1 MTYFTT
7 AVYVQLLGF
16 AIQCSLTHSV
26 SLIICFSPF
35 IHTFAPCFFQILNY
49 SRHPCIWLMVPV
61 GRPIEDFHLLGI
73 EHAWHTKRE
82 LILLVYKSALRPMI
96 NNRKFLFSLFIPTGY
111 RCGHF
116 PAVNPDHLCS
126 CWVNNAEIIK
136 NQLCFCPGTNS

>member
-73 EHAWHTKRE
+73 EHAWHTIKTAQPDLVKPFLKSVSLLFTQFIGCYSIPEKRWNQDQ
-82 LILLVYKSALRPMI
+82 LLFRDIVYICRADRI
-96 NNRKFLFSLFIPTGY
+96 AG
-111 RCGHF
+111 G
-116 PAVNPDHLCS
+116 
-126 CWVNNAEIIK
+126 IK
-136 NQLCFCPGTNS
+136 NQLSSSIRM